1 MSILEGQLLNFIP
14 PKLDGGE
21 IGTKSRFMLVT
32 KNDKVNKTIEMI
44 NVSSIKGKEHKL
56 IYNSNIQINNYYPLP
71 VPSFAKMDVLY
82 LLEDFEELKKFI
94 ALRGEKI
101 DSKELENILK
111 QRYEYIYQYN
121 KYKTINF
128 SKEEFMKINTL
139 NILK

>member
-1 MSILEGQLLNFIP
+1 M
-14 PKLDGGE
+14 
-21 IGTKSRFMLVT
+21 
-32 KNDKVNKTIEMI
+32 
-44 NVSSIKGKEHKL
+44 
-56 IYNSNIQINNYYPLP
+56 
-71 VPSFAKMDVLY
+71 
-82 LLEDFEELKKFI
+82 EDFEELKKFI